1 MFTEQNSTDKHGGFM
16 SFCDLNHPFVT
27 HYLST
32 GYFWDAR
39 SASMERQSTAFC
51 GYTSCSDRHSKE
63 GSCALSV
70 HSVVANF
77 NLSGKNNGIFPF
89 TAPSEMYERQ

>member
-1 MFTEQNSTDKHGGFM
+1 M